1 MTTTQQQIAHVE
13 LLLRNIQ
20 SMKHVDAKKEFV
32 RTHTMATTS
41 LLTATPHHTDTIVI
55 VPTPKRQDNNSA
67 TSKSSPPKS
76 TSPFSKSSLSPNK
89 HHQHHQHNSPPIMST
104 PPPYP
109 KTTKQKQQV
118 QPSSP
123 DFSASVQSLASQ
135 IRNPDSQKELIN
147 FMKRLVDR
155 EHHHKNKAKKGKP
168 LATLSLEVLSDSL
181 NYIDLIEGSQ
191 IFSSELIRKIYDATV
206 RYSKDCAS
214 SVFPHGRPSEFFF
227 QCLRDAI

>member
-32 RTHTMATTS
+32 RTHTMTTTS
-41 LLTATPHHTDTIVI
+41 LLTTPHHTDTIVI

-109 KTTKQKQQV
+109 KTTPKQQQQV
-118 QPSSP
+118 QPSSPP

-155 EHHHKNKAKKGKP
+155 EHHHKNKANKGKP
-168 LATLSLEVLSDSL
+168 LTTLSLEVLSDSL

-206 RYSKDCAS
+206 RYSKDCT
-214 SVFPHGRPSEFFF
+214 
-227 QCLRDAI
+227 